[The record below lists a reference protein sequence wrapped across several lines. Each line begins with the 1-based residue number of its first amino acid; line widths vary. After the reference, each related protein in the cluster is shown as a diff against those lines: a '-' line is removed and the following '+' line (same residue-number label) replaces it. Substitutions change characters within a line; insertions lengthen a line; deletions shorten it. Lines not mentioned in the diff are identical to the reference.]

1 MIYFDNAATTK
12 IYSKTLE
19 FMKEYSENNFYN
31 PSALYTPALKVFN
44 DIKTAKEELKN
55 LLNFKNGK
63 VVFTASATEANNF
76 ALRCFA
82 SKNKKILVSSGE
94 HSCVYQTSQ
103 YLKEQGYEVDYILL
117 NEDGTIN
124 LEDLSKKLTPNTGLV
139 SVIHVNNETGCIND
153 LKAVSKLIK
162 QKCPQA
168 LLHSDGVQAFCK
180 IDVNLTDLGVDLYT
194 VSSHK
199 VHGPRGVG
207 ALVFNSKLN
216 PKPLIFGGG
225 QEYNLRSGTE
235 NAAAILGFLFSAK
248 QMHQN
253 LALNYQHLSKLKQ
266 SLLKEIEELSPVING
281 SLSNSS
287 PAILSVS
294 FEGIKG
300 EVLVRMLDEKDMY
313 VSTGS
318 SCNSKHNGNRVMLAM
333 GKNKQQEAGNIR
345 ISFCEQNTQEEV
357 IAFCAELK
365 KNVKKIREL
374 NIWKK

>member
-19 FMKEYSENNFYN
+19 FMKEYSETNFYN

-44 DIKTAKEELKN
+44 DIKKAKEDLKQI
-55 LLNFKNGK
+55 LNFKNAK

-76 ALRCFA
+76 ALRCFV

-124 LEDLSKKLTPNTGLV
+124 LDDLREKLTANTGLV
-139 SVIHVNNETGCIND
+139 SVIHVSNENGSINN
-153 LKAVSKLIK
+153 LKEVSKLIK
-162 QKCPQA
+162 EKCPQA

-180 IDVNLTDLGVDLYT
+180 IDVNLSDLGVDLYT

-199 VHGPRGVG
+199 IHGPRGVG
-207 ALVFNSKLN
+207 ALIFNSKLN

-235 NAAAILGFLFSAK
+235 NASAILGFLYSAK
-248 QMHQN
+248 QMAKNLTSNHQN
-253 LALNYQHLSKLKQ
+253 LTMLKQ
-266 SLLKEIEELSPVING
+266 NLIEQIKELNPIING
-281 SLSNSS
+281 SLNNSS

-300 EVLVRMLDEKDMY
+300 EVLVRMLDEKQMY
-313 VSTGS
+313 ISTGS
-318 SCNSKHNGNRVMLAM
+318 SCNSKHMGNRVMLAM
-333 GKNKQQEAGNIR
+333 GKSKQQEAGNIR
-345 ISFCEQNTQEEV
+345 ISFCEENTLEEV
-357 IAFCAELK
+357 NSFCEELK
-365 KNVKKIREL
+365 NNVKKIREL